1 MNTIAIL
8 QARMT
13 STRLPGKVL
22 RPICGIP
29 ALQLQ
34 VERVRRAKM
43 LDGIVIATTIHATD
57 NPVCDLATAMGV
69 PFHRGSED
77 DVLSRYIGAAAMT
90 TATHVVRLTGDCPL
104 ADPAIIDRVVGALFE
119 TGADYASNT
128 LERTY
133 PIGMDVEAFS
143 RAALDRAGAEAARSD
158 EREHVT
164 PFIYRHPEQFR
175 LHNVAARDGE
185 RHPHLRLT
193 LDTDEDLRL
202 IVAIYEGLYADN
214 PKFSLCDILAFLAC
228 HPGLLEINRD
238 VPHKWLET

>member
-1 MNTIAIL
+1 
-8 QARMT
+8 
-13 STRLPGKVL
+13 
-22 RPICGIP
+22 
-29 ALQLQ
+29 
-34 VERVRRAKM
+34 M
-43 LDGIVIATTIHATD
+43 L
-57 NPVCDLATAMGV
+57 
-69 PFHRGSED
+69 
-77 DVLSRYIGAAAMT
+77 
-90 TATHVVRLTGDCPL
+90 
-104 ADPAIIDRVVGALFE
+104 E
-119 TGADYASNT
+119 TGADYVSNT

-143 RAALDRAGAEAARSD
+143 RAALDRADAEAGRND

-175 LHNVAARDGE
+175 LHNVAAPDDECR
-185 RHPHLRLT
+185 PHLRLT